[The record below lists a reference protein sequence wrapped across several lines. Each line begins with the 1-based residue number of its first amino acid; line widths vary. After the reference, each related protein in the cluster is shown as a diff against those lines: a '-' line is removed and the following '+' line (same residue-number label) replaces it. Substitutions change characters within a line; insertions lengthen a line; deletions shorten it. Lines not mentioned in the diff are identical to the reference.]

1 MKKIFF
7 RTLAVAVLAAGL
19 TGCANDLNISSI
31 DPQTKPSADPTAL
44 LAKCY
49 ATLGLTGQKGVAGNG
64 DLSDDEGESGF
75 YRTTF
80 NCMEL
85 PSDECVWAWQTD
97 TDIPQLT
104 NIAWNSSSI
113 RTQWVYT
120 RLTYDITL
128 FNSYLSQVPD
138 DEANKLNRAEVRFL
152 RALHYWYMLDLFG
165 KSPFKL
171 DFNISDLPVE
181 KSGKDL
187 YTWIDQEL
195 TEIEPQMAEVG
206 AYCNSENFGR
216 ADRGAAYMLHA
227 RLALNSEI
235 YTKGEIKDYDKAISY
250 CDLLIGSGAY
260 ELSKTAKNGYSGY
273 AQLFM
278 ADNDENPQAMKEI
291 ILPIRQDGQKTRSYS
306 GSFMLVSATRIAGM
320 PDMGTTNGWS
330 CIFARAAMV
339 KKFFPTLSDCPISTE
354 PAPAG
359 ATEAE
364 IKALDQQDGSS
375 TAQIVAKAG
384 DDRALFYGG
393 RGGGVR
399 KLQTD
404 AISSFNDGLS
414 IVKWN
419 NFRTDGQPTHDTE
432 YPDID
437 IPLFRYA
444 EVYLTR
450 AEAYYRKGQP
460 EKAVSDI
467 NELRKRAN
475 AKQISS
481 ITSDMDI
488 LDEWCR
494 EFYLEGRRR
503 SDLVR
508 FGCFTTGKYLWDWKG
523 GAANGTTVDSL
534 YNVYPIPATDVLNNS
549 NLTQNPGY

>member
-1 MKKIFF
+1 
-7 RTLAVAVLAAGL
+7 
-19 TGCANDLNISSI
+19 
-31 DPQTKPSADPTAL
+31 
-44 LAKCY
+44 
-49 ATLGLTGQKGVAGNG
+49 
-64 DLSDDEGESGF
+64 
-75 YRTTF
+75 
-80 NCMEL
+80 
-85 PSDECVWAWQTD
+85 
-97 TDIPQLT
+97 
-104 NIAWNSSSI
+104 
-113 RTQWVYT
+113 
-120 RLTYDITL
+120 
-128 FNSYLSQVPD
+128 
-138 DEANKLNRAEVRFL
+138 
-152 RALHYWYMLDLFG
+152 
-165 KSPFKL
+165 
-171 DFNISDLPVE
+171 
-181 KSGKDL
+181 
-187 YTWIDQEL
+187 
-195 TEIEPQMAEVG
+195 
-206 AYCNSENFGR
+206 
-216 ADRGAAYMLHA
+216 
-227 RLALNSEI
+227 
-235 YTKGEIKDYDKAISY
+235 
-250 CDLLIGSGAY
+250 
-260 ELSKTAKNGYSGY
+260 
-273 AQLFM
+273 M

-494 EFYLEGRRR
+494 EFYLEGLAAATSYVLAASRQANIYGTGRAEPLTEQPLTLTIMFILYR
-503 SDLVR
+503 QPMCS
-508 FGCFTTGKYLWDWKG
+508 TTATLHKTPVIDNM
-523 GAANGTTVDSL
+523 AISL
-534 YNVYPIPATDVLNNS
+534 
-549 NLTQNPGY
+549 Q